1 MVVIRLARY
10 GAKKV
15 PKYRITV
22 ADQRKWR
29 NSRVI
34 EVLGQYIPSPKGA
47 EKKIV
52 MDLNRVQDW
61 ISKGAKPSVRVQ
73 KLMTQQK
80 EENKASS

>member
-10 GAKKV
+10 GAKKA

-22 ADQRKWR
+22 ADQRRWR
-29 NSRVI
+29 NSRAI

-47 EKKIV
+47 EKKVV
-52 MDLNRVQDW
+52 MDLKRIEGW

-73 KLMTQQK
+73 KLIDQQQK
-80 EENKASS
+80 ALRMA